1 MDTVK
6 VDSKKMS
13 DVTVHVSIE
22 MPFNILSIE
31 SPSHKIKMKVLTE
44 LKNVHVLVVVVAT
57 S

>member
-13 DVTVHVSIE
+13 NVTVHVSIE